1 MTAWISGRTAG
12 RLAWSLAGLSVAMFV
27 AGVAL
32 VLLTLSV
39 EAPVTGHSSDFGAS
53 SGVGELLIFGP
64 FLAFPVVG
72 ALVAS
77 RRPGNP
83 IGWICLTVGLF
94 WMLIIFGDQFTAYIV
109 ATTGSAP
116 GPVMMDALTQ
126 GIWVPPVGL
135 LGIYMVLLFPD
146 GRLPSRRWRPL
157 AWFSGAVIVA
167 VSVGLVFSPGPLPNR
182 GGVRNP
188 LGIEGYPWVQTV
200 GAFLVLLLPLCILAS
215 ALSLVLRYRHSGR
228 EVRQQIKWLA
238 LAASFV
244 GLVYLIGLLGEYL
257 FVPEV
262 LTSNVAP
269 PLWASISQDMLLLSY
284 AGIPIAIGI
293 AVLKYRLY
301 DIDIFINRT
310 LVYGA
315 LTASLAAVY
324 FGSVTATQAIFH
336 ALTGSGSQLAIVA
349 STLVIAA
356 LFNPLRRRVQS
367 FIDRLFYRSKY
378 DAARTLEILSV
389 KLREE
394 TELDRLS
401 GELVGVVQETMQ
413 PEHVSLWL
421 RTSSSAVK
429 GVEADR

>member
-1 MTAWISGRTAG
+1 MIRGASW
-12 RLAWSLAGLSVAMFV
+12 LAWSLAGLSVAMFV
-27 AGVAL
+27 AGVAFA
-32 VLLTLSV
+32 LLTFSA
-39 EAPVTGHSSDFGAS
+39 EPSVTGHSGDYGPS
-53 SGVGELLIFGP
+53 SGAGELLIFGP

-72 ALVAS
+72 ALIAS
-77 RRPGNP
+77 KRPGNP
-83 IGWICLTVGLF
+83 IGWICLSVGLF
-94 WMLIIFGDQFTAYIV
+94 WMLIVASDQFTAYTV

-116 GPVMMDALTQ
+116 GPVIIDALTQ

-146 GRLPSRRWRPL
+146 GGLPSRRWRPL
-157 AWFSGAVIVA
+157 AWFSGAVIAVVTVA
-167 VSVGLVFSPGPLPNR
+167 IVFSPGPLPNR
-182 GGVRNP
+182 GGARNP

-200 GAFLVLLLPLCILAS
+200 GAFLVLLLPLCILA
-215 ALSLVLRYRHSGR
+215 AATSLVLRYRHSGR

-238 LAASFV
+238 FAASFV
-244 GLVYLIGLLGEYL
+244 GLVYLIGLLGQYL
-257 FVPEV
+257 FMPEA
-262 LTSNVAP
+262 LLGDSAP

-284 AGIPIAIGI
+284 AGIPIAIGF

-310 LVYGA
+310 LVYGS

-356 LFNPLRRRVQS
+356 LFNPLRRRAQS
-367 FIDRLFYRSKY
+367 FIDRLFYRRKY
-378 DAARTLEILSV
+378 DAARTLEILSA
-389 KLREE
+389 KLRDE

-401 GELVGVVQETMQ
+401 EELVGVVQEAMQ
-413 PEHVSLWL
+413 PEYVSLWL
-421 RTSSSAVK
+421 LEPQQPRKVK
-429 GVEADR
+429 AER